1 MLWVRR
7 SELSRGGRRSLR
19 IVQLGLGD
27 RQILEQVEQFC
38 FEATIADQC
47 DRVLYRINLDFCR
60 SRSCSVDAARGED
73 RDLGH
78 QSPNV
83 ALAGVRV
90 IHCPQQVMNPIEIAK
105 VLRLNFDLLRIYG
118 QSTSNGRAHLL
129 YLCENSAA
137 EQLSQ
142 FAAKSS
148 EQEADRQAT
157 DASVVKATSK
167 SPPP

>member
-1 MLWVRR
+1 M
-7 SELSRGGRRSLR
+7 
-19 IVQLGLGD
+19 
-27 RQILEQVEQFC
+27 
-38 FEATIADQC
+38 
-47 DRVLYRINLDFCR
+47 
-60 SRSCSVDAARGED
+60 DAARGED
-73 RDLGH
+73 RYLGY

-105 VLRLNFDLLRIYG
+105 VLRLNFDLLRIDG

-157 DASVVKATSK
+157 DASVVKATS
-167 SPPP
+167 SPTPLGGPETARIDPLEALDRASGLESAAERNRLGSSLA